1 MKKTKILLMMVFLLV
16 NKVQANDSSLKLP
29 LVFDPQTKKYF
40 IGGGSKLA
48 LKPNQQSGYIDR
60 IEMAIDND
68 EYKPYNQSIEFT
80 TEGKHTLKFRA
91 LNPVNT
97 WSPVQFVEVFV
108 DLTAPSTEVK
118 FSDEWSFKDVTGLY
132 LGTKSTLSLSAQDN
146 LSGVA
151 TIEYSNDGKNFL
163 PYSKPITFENNGPQS
178 IYYRSV
184 DRVGNAEAVKKI
196 DFFADA
202 AVPQTELKL
211 GGKSTVIKGQNYIS
225 DGLPFEL
232 ISKDEGS
239 KVKQTWVSID
249 GQKPELYIKPI
260 FFLAEGP
267 HSIKYYSV
275 DNVGNKET
283 EKSFSF
289 YTISAPG
296 YTSVQP
302 IGKTINMGG
311 LNYVNPDFQL
321 KLEAKENVVGID
333 RIEYSQN
340 GGEFKPYF
348 EPLRFSPGQ
357 HVVTYRSVDR
367 VGNIEPAKTYTLSV
381 VDGKLETQ
389 LNTAQPLIIRDGVT
403 YSPAPNVITL
413 NVAGQLG
420 VGVAETLY
428 SINDGPMVPYKGP
441 ITISSDSRDYKITYK
456 SIDKLGNEE
465 PVKTTSFQ
473 LIRSTPIV
481 DLFISNGMSPE
492 EQVRTQY
499 LDHHPSD
506 VAGAV
511 TKPANDKSNIRNP
524 ASNTNKD
531 KKK

>member
-1 MKKTKILLMMVFLLV
+1 MKKTKILFMMAVLLV
-16 NKVQANDSSLKLP
+16 SKLYAADNGLKLP

-68 EYKPYNQSIEFT
+68 DYKPYNQSIQFT

-108 DLTAPSTEVK
+108 DMTAPSTEVK
-118 FSDEWSFKDVTGLY
+118 FSDEWSFRDATGLY
-132 LGTKSTLSLSAQDN
+132 LGTKSTLTLSAQDN
-146 LSGVA
+146 LSGIA
-151 TIEYSNDGKNFL
+151 AIEYSFDGKNFL
-163 PYSKPITFENNGPQS
+163 SYSKPITFENSGPQT

-184 DRVGNAEAVKKI
+184 DRVGNSELVKKI
-196 DFFADA
+196 DFFADST
-202 AVPQTELKL
+202 VPQTELKL

-232 ISKDEGS
+232 QSKDEGS
-239 KVKQTWVSID
+239 KVKQTWVSVD
-249 GQKPELYIKPI
+249 GQKPELYIKPL

-267 HSIKYYSV
+267 HSLKYYSV
-275 DNVGNKET
+275 DNVGNKEA

-289 YTISAPG
+289 YTVSAPG
-296 YTSVQP
+296 YTTALPV
-302 IGKTINMGG
+302 GKTINMGG

-321 KLEAKENVVGID
+321 KLDAKENVVGIE

-340 GGEFKPYF
+340 GSEFKPYF
-348 EPLRFSPGQ
+348 EPLRFTPGQ

-367 VGNIEPAKTYTLSV
+367 VGNIEPAKSYSVSV
-381 VDGKLETQ
+381 VDAKLETQ
-389 LNTAQPLIIRDGVT
+389 INTAQPLIVRDGVT

-413 NVAGQLG
+413 NVGGQIG

-428 SINDGPMVPYKGP
+428 SINDGPMTPYKGP
-441 ITISSDSRDYKITYK
+441 ISVTSDAREYKISYK

-465 PVKTTSFQ
+465 PLKTTSFQ
-473 LIRSTPIV
+473 LIRSAPIV

-499 LDHHPSD
+499 LDQHPAD
-506 VAGAV
+506 VAN
-511 TKPANDKSNIRNP
+511 KPATENNNVRNP
-524 ASNTNKD
+524 ASKND